1 MEEQLLEL
9 KTCIAIY
16 QKKYTEV
23 VNLNIG
29 LESKLHYLT
38 EKIRLLEEAVG
49 ERDKKLA
56 GSNREQELA
65 KAYNELH
72 SKHIEILNKIANI
85 EKQSNRLMKLDD
97 RMHDLE
103 GQSAHIATITK
114 DLISMKNEITEKL
127 VPPKPRS
134 KQKKVTTPK
143 QEDNISPTIFSE
155 VKVIEKE
162 EIVQEEATVSED
174 GGLF

>member
-38 EKIRLLEEAVG
+38 EKIRLLEEAIV

-56 GSNREQELA
+56 GSNREQELT
-65 KAYNELH
+65 KAYDELH
-72 SKHIEILNKIANI
+72 SKHVEILNKISSI
-85 EKQSNRLMKLDD
+85 EKQSSRLMKLDD

-103 GQSAHIATITK
+103 GQSAHIVNVTK
-114 DLISMKNEITEKL
+114 DLVQMKEEIKEKL
-127 VPPKPRS
+127 VPPVPTQKPRSRS
-134 KQKKVTTPK
+134 KQKKITTPK
-143 QEDNISPTIFSE
+143 YEAPVS
-155 VKVIEKE
+155 
-162 EIVQEEATVSED
+162 IVSKITETSEEATVAED
-174 GGLF
+174 GGEF

>member
-38 EKIRLLEEAVG
+38 EKIKLLEEAIV

-56 GSNREQELA
+56 GNNREQELV
-65 KAYNELH
+65 KAYDELH
-72 SKHIEILNKIANI
+72 SKHVEILNKISSI
-85 EKQSNRLMKLDD
+85 ERQSSRLMKLDD

-103 GQSAHIATITK
+103 GQSAHIVTITK
-114 DLISMKNEITEKL
+114 DLVSMKEEIKEKL
-127 VPPKPRS
+127 APPKPTT
-134 KQKKVTTPK
+134 KPKTKPKKVTTPK
-143 QEDNISPTIFSE
+143 YDNTPYEPVSE
-155 VKVIEKE
+155 VVS
-162 EIVQEEATVSED
+162 EEATVAED
-174 GGLF
+174 GGEF